1 MKERAWKVNKVDEK
15 TAVRLANA
23 IGSTLLLARVLVA
36 RGMDTPEAAMQ
47 FLGEDTPISD
57 PFLLKDMDKAVERIR
72 RAVDEDE
79 RIVIFGDYDVD
90 GVTATAL
97 LYDYLQN
104 TLFGDIG
111 YMLPSRSDDGYGLS
125 ERIVRQLAEEG
136 CQLLITVDN
145 GISAV
150 NEVALANELGM
161 DVVVTDHHL
170 PGEQL
175 PAAVAVVDPK
185 RADDTSPFKALCGA
199 GVAFKLCCALDDG
212 EVDGCLEEYS
222 DLTAL
227 GTVADKMP
235 LLSENRTIVK
245 EGLRM
250 LTYCNRP
257 GLAALIERC
266 GLADRNVT
274 ADKIGYTLGPRINAA
289 GRMANA
295 DVALDL
301 LICEE
306 PDQGEALADQLFE
319 VNAERQQVEH
329 DIMDDIHR
337 MLDADPSRKED
348 RIMLVWGENFHP
360 GVIGIVASKL
370 VESYHKP
377 AIVISLQNGEG
388 RGSGRSVEGFNLYDA
403 LAACQGCLV
412 RFGGHAMAAGLSV
425 REEQLNDLRSA
436 LNEYAATRFP
446 EFKTPPLMVD
456 VEIRLD
462 QITLDEV
469 EGLHYLEPCGDG
481 NPSPLF
487 LAKNVV
493 LEGVNPSRNGNHSY
507 LNLRQD
513 GGMLSAMLFNKTAE
527 ELMPLLGSHVDVVL
541 DLSIYEGKLSA
552 HVKGLRQAKADPGQ
566 VRLYAAFRKGQ
577 TISSAQ
583 KALLRPDRA
592 YVAGIYRTIC
602 KGGVSADT
610 LQPLLAQIGAQT
622 TGKTMAGLEAL
633 LQLGLIEV
641 QEQNGVRVFAQLP
654 VSGKKDLT
662 SAPILKALQE

>member
-15 TAVRLANA
+15 AVVRLANS
-23 IGSTLLLARVLVA
+23 IGATLLLARVLVA

-47 FLGEDTPISD
+47 FLGQDAPISD
-57 PFLLKDMDKAVERIR
+57 PYLLKDMDKAVQRIQ

-90 GVTATAL
+90 GITATAL
-97 LYDYLQN
+97 LYDFLQN

-111 YMLPSRSDDGYGLS
+111 YMLPSRADDGYGLS
-125 ERIVRQLAEEG
+125 ERIVRQLADEG

-150 NEVALANELGM
+150 REVALAKELGM

-175 PAAVAVVDPK
+175 PDAVAVVDPK
-185 RADDTSPFKALCGA
+185 RKDDTSPFKGLCGA
-199 GVAFKLCCALDDG
+199 GVAFKLCCALDEG

-222 DLTAL
+222 DLAAL

-235 LLSENRTIVK
+235 LLGENRTIVK
-245 EGLRM
+245 QGLRM

-266 GLADRNVT
+266 GLADRSIT
-274 ADKIGYTLGPRINAA
+274 ANKIGYTIGPRLNAA
-289 GRMANA
+289 GRMAEA
-295 DVALDL
+295 DTALDL

-319 VNAERQQVEH
+319 VNAERQQVEQQ
-329 DIMDDIHR
+329 IMEQIR
-337 MLDADPSRKED
+337 QMLDADPSRRQD
-348 RIMLVWGENFHP
+348 RILLVWGEDFHP

-370 VESYHKP
+370 VEIYHKP

-403 LAACQGCLV
+403 LAACKNCLE

-425 REEQLNDLRSA
+425 REEQLDDLRSA
-436 LNEYAATRFP
+436 LNEYAAVRFP

-456 VEIRLD
+456 VEIRLN
-462 QITLDEV
+462 QITVEEV
-469 EGLHYLEPCGDG
+469 EGLQYLEPCGDG
-481 NPSPLF
+481 NPDPLF
-487 LAKNVV
+487 MVKDVV
-493 LEGVNPSRNGNHSY
+493 LESVNPSRNGQHSY

-513 GGMLSAMLFNKTAE
+513 GDTLSPILFNKTAD
-527 ELMPLLGSHVDVVL
+527 ELMSLVGSHLDLVL

-552 HVKGLRQAKADPGQ
+552 HVKELRQAKADPRQ

-577 TISSAQ
+577 PVSSAQ
-583 KALLRPDRA
+583 KAMLRPDRA
-592 YVAGIYRTIC
+592 YVANLYRIIRQ
-602 KGGVSADT
+602 GGVSADT
-610 LQPLLAQIGAQT
+610 LQPLLAQTGAKT

-641 QEQNGVRVFAQLP
+641 QEQDGVRMFAQVP